1 MFRPA
6 LFLFAIALCAAPAV
20 AQTESKQ
27 VISGSAPKATPKVGP
42 GAGGGQRHADRP
54 KAKPTTTQPVT
65 KKAATSKTAKP
76 GTAKP
81 KTTETSDK
89 KSSDDP
95 ELKALHD
102 AESVLFPKPLPGSTA
117 GFSWD
122 VPKTTTKTEV
132 VASGLP
138 PVSASDP
145 GLDDTDEV
153 ATDAEW
159 IRSLTLP
166 DLPVRLESRVIRYLK
181 FYRDNTQG
189 KAIARAW
196 AKKSGRYVPALKA
209 ELSKAGLPTDLVW
222 LSLIESGHNP
232 TIVSH
237 AGAAGL
243 WQFMPE
249 SGRVYGLSV
258 DRWTDER
265 LDPKRAT
272 EAAVLYLSD
281 LHRRFGTWELAMA
294 AYNMGYGGLSKAI
307 RKFNTNDYWELC
319 RYEAGIPWETTLY
332 VPKIF
337 AIAVVMTNRKAFGL
351 DDVSPDSAE
360 SFESVVVAAGTPLER
375 IAAAAEVPISAIE
388 GLNPQLLAGRT
399 PPPKPGAAPKSY
411 VVRVPKGNA
420 RAATERLAK
429 SDLDADLEPYVVR
442 AGDSV
447 STIATARGS
456 QEGSIKQTNR
466 LTDKEALEPGT
477 VLLVPKKAGKS
488 NDTPEDGVVVVSP
501 REFKYPDR
509 ERVFYRVRGG
519 DTLGR
524 IATAL
529 GTTRSDLVS
538 WNALDPNARLQAG
551 MTLQVW
557 VKPGDDLS
565 SVRVLRE
572 SQAQLLVAGTP
583 EFFDHFEGLN
593 GRKRIVVEAKAGD
606 TLASLGKR
614 YGMSIGWMERI
625 NRRSRKK
632 ALADG
637 EKLVVYVAQNAP
649 VNSVATEPDPL
660 PELESSEPP
669 STPNQPSSIVSDK
682 TNKAGG

>member
-1 MFRPA
+1 MFRPVLLGLATGLLVA
-6 LFLFAIALCAAPAV
+6 LPAA
-20 AQTESKQ
+20 AQTEPKQ
-27 VISGSAPKATPKVGP
+27 GITSTAPKASPKVGP
-42 GAGGGQRHADRP
+42 GAGSGQRHADRP
-54 KAKPTTTQPVT
+54 KAKPTTTTPP
-65 KKAATSKTAKP
+65 KKSAAPAKNAKATAKP
-76 GTAKP
+76 AQKDAE
-81 KTTETSDK
+81 KEK

-102 AESVLFPKPLPGSTA
+102 AESVLFPKPLPGSTV

-122 VPKTTTKTEV
+122 IPKATAKTEV

-138 PVSASDP
+138 PVAASDP

-181 FYRDNTQG
+181 FYRDNAQG

-209 ELSKAGLPTDLVW
+209 ELQKAGLPTDLVW

-232 TIVSH
+232 TIVSR

-265 LDPKRAT
+265 LDPKRST

-351 DDVSPDSAE
+351 DDVSADPAE
-360 SFESVVVAAGTPLER
+360 SFESVVVAAGTPIER
-375 IAAAAEVPISAIE
+375 IAAAAEVPISTIE
-388 GLNPQLLAGRT
+388 TLNPQLLAGRT

-420 RAATERLAK
+420 RAVSEKLAK

-466 LTDKEALEPGT
+466 LSEKESLEPGT
-477 VLLVPKKAGKS
+477 VLLVPKKAAKS
-488 NDTPEDGVVVVSP
+488 VDTPEDGIVVVSP

-557 VKPGDDLS
+557 VKPSDDLS

-572 SQAQLLVAGTP
+572 SEAQLLVAGTP

-649 VNSVATEPDPL
+649 VNSVATETEPEPL
-660 PELESSEPP
+660 PELDSTLPASATTPAP
-669 STPNQPSSIVSDK
+669 S
-682 TNKAGG
+682 GG